1 MALYEQH
8 DPRAHIGEPSYASP
22 WSALSMGTVVLFVA
36 AVVAVLMIA
45 VVYPGSESR
54 VGDTTSTGPTVQTV
68 TPAPS
73 PTTEPRPTQ
82 APQP

>member
-8 DPRAHIGEPSYASP
+8 DPRARAGDPGYARRPSP
-22 WSALSMGTVVLFVA
+22 LSTGAVVLIFA
-36 AVVAVLMIA
+36 AIVAVLMFA
-45 VVYPGSESR
+45 VLYPGSASS
-54 VGDTTSTGPTVQTV
+54 VGGTSTGPSLQTV